1 MSGAVLSAG
10 DRIRAIVQLGREARE
25 ADAEACRI
33 YAERGP
39 GFHTDADRQD
49 VRWGAAVNAITD
61 HLAALEATGVLEAIA
76 EAADVFEGGRA

>member
-25 ADAEACRI
+25 ADAECDRI
-33 YAERGP
+33 WRSP
-39 GFHTDADRQD
+39 GTGTLAAIDAADARFIN
-49 VRWGAAVNAITD
+49 AVTAITD

-76 EAADVFEGGRA
+76 EAADLFDGGRA